1 MAQVRWRVSIISSL
15 AFGVWAS
22 FSPASAQIVPDNTL
36 PVNSQVTGC
45 PVCQIDGGTVR
56 GMNLFHSFEEFS
68 VPTGGEAFFNNALDI
83 ETIFGRV
90 TGSSISDIDG
100 LIRANGTANLFL
112 INPNG
117 MIFGENAWL
126 DIGGSFFASTANRFT
141 FADGSEFSATNP
153 QAPPLLTINIT
164 PGLQYGTN
172 SPIGNISN
180 QGNLAVN
187 SGESVTLFGST
198 VTSTGSLIA
207 PGGLVQVLGERVGLL
222 DNAEIDVSAET
233 GGGTVLIGGGFQGK
247 GDVAN
252 ALRTFIGSD
261 VTINADALTMG
272 DGGNVFVWA
281 DEVTGFYGTIS
292 ARGGVDGGHG
302 GFVEVSGKEQLI
314 VRGTVDTTAV
324 NGVSGTLLLD
334 PTNIVIANG
343 SADSAADGTDTFA
356 GNNSGVTGAILSAP
370 LSEIN
375 DAAPTTIYESE
386 LEGLSGDT
394 TVILQATN
402 DIRIEDLT
410 DDALVFASGSGGI
423 ALTADA
429 DSDGVGSVVMEDT
442 LKDTLYTNG
451 RDIGIAGANLTLGH
465 IDTVGAVEGGD
476 LIAIVDVEAGGP
488 IPDNGTT
495 TIFTFT
501 VPDSVSTVENLDVR
515 FSAQHTSHS
524 NLDVSLSSPGG
535 TELELFSGV
544 ESFDFSDDNFQDT
557 LLDDEATTSINPA
570 SAVSNISIYLGS
582 SNGTFQPEGV
592 GGLAVFQGEN
602 PTGTWTLSV
611 TDNYSGD
618 SGTLFRAGDTA
629 PWGEAIGT
637 QLIFKT
643 PITGKSGS
651 INLNATNGSISV
663 ENLETNH
670 PVNAGTISLDASGS
684 ITVETI
690 DSSSSVKGGA
700 ITLRASGDIMT
711 NGSLNSDSNSGDGGA
726 ISLSSVSGDITTNGS
741 LNSYSDSGFS
751 SYWDFGDGGTISLS
765 SVSGDITTNGSLSSY
780 SDLGDGGTISLSSVS
795 GDITTKDSLNSY
807 SLDSYGGDSGDG
819 GAILL
824 SSDSGDITTNSS
836 LDSSSFSWR
845 FARNGGA
852 ISLSSVSG
860 DITTNGQLISESNSQ
875 NQVAEN
881 GGAISLSSV
890 SGNITTNQRL
900 DSGSSGVAGN
910 GGAIILSSDSGDIT
924 TNDSLNSGSF
934 SYGFTENGGA
944 ISLSSVSGNITT
956 NGVLDSSSLA
966 VGGDAGNGG
975 AIILSSDSG
984 DITTNQE
991 LDSSSL
997 SIFANARNGGEISLM
1012 AKGGDIIGTSGD
1024 SLLSSFALSQEGT
1037 AGRGGNVTIAAQNNI
1052 TNLEILT
1059 LSSSA
1064 EAGDVVFNGFGDL
1077 SIANTRILTS
1087 RRVEVQIPFLG
1098 TITLEVGGQGQSG
1111 DVTVTSSGNL
1121 TVNDSSI
1128 ESDTNGRDQAGNVTL
1143 SSPSLVTF
1151 NNSQIISNT
1160 SNIGNAG
1167 TIDINAGEGI
1177 AFQGVYSDAGEPQ
1190 RGGLFAGTTNEGNAG
1205 RITLTTPAL
1214 TLQNGANIIT
1224 TTDDLGNAGD
1234 ITLQSHPNGE
1244 NLNINLEQ
1252 DTSISASTS
1261 NQGTGGNLTIIA
1273 PDSVTIQGEGRIT
1286 TETSGAGDAGNI
1298 QMTSTNLDIQE
1309 TELSTSTTAEGNA
1322 GSITLDTSTLTVARG
1337 AKVFAF
1343 TDGSGDSGAITINA
1357 PTAVNLGIGVD
1368 DFSPIL
1374 SVETRDAGQAG
1385 SIIINTPT
1393 LTLSDTAR
1401 ITATATETATNT
1413 EGGGSIRLNAST
1425 MNLAGI
1431 VGVFAETEG
1440 PTPAGTL
1447 TLKPYQDQSTLD
1459 ITLAPDSQVSAS
1471 TSGSGKGGD
1480 LILSAPQAI
1489 TITGQ
1494 GRLAVESRSTGDA
1507 GNVEVTTPQLTLTD
1521 GVELSAAATSSGD
1534 AGEVRLNTQQLTLEN
1549 EAQILASNV
1558 FSRSQGIILEGLDTL
1573 TISNNS
1579 AISAST
1585 QTGEAGSLTINTN
1598 SNPANLVQV
1607 SDNSRLSVAATTE
1620 GGKAG
1625 GVTLNTQQLTLT
1637 ENSQVSASNISGES
1651 QDIILSSLEN
1661 VQLTDESEL
1670 SASTQTGTAGSVR
1683 INSAEN
1689 PVESVS
1695 LNNSRLSV
1703 EATEAGGKAGG
1714 VTLNTQQLTL
1724 TENSQVSASN
1734 ISGESQ
1740 DIILSGLENVELTD
1754 NSELS
1759 ASTQTGTAGSVRI
1772 NSAENPVESV
1782 SLSNSRLSVEATEA
1796 GGKAG
1801 GVTLNTQQLTLTEN
1815 SQVSA
1820 SNISGESEDITLQGL
1835 DTLDVNNSLIAASTQ
1850 TGKAGSLTINATE
1863 SVDLNGDG
1871 GLSVEATQGGTAG
1884 NLTIKTGRLSV
1895 QDQAA
1900 VTVSSPSGQAGNL
1913 LITTNFLRLNQG
1925 KLTAETG
1932 GTNAQEGANI
1942 NLNLSD
1948 VLLMS
1953 NESLIS
1959 AEAFSNADGGNINI
1973 DTRYLIVLPP
1983 DGANGSD
1990 IIAKA
1995 DQGDGGNITISGQG
2009 IFGIQERPAIEGNR
2023 SNDLDASSQFG
2034 SPGNVTL
2041 NSPLDPS
2048 RGLTELPSNFVDP
2061 TGQIIQGCPAM
2072 GKNGGSRFVVTGR
2085 GGVPPTPDD
2094 VLTLDTVLDDL
2105 GTLSE
2110 ETQMQVQGE
2119 TERGQNDSPNRIIE
2133 AQGWVKTADG
2143 QIILVAE
2150 FPTATP
2156 SGNWNNPANC
2166 SDY

>member
-1 MAQVRWRVSIISSL
+1 MMSSMAL
-15 AFGVWAS
+15 ALLAHL
-22 FSPASAQIVPDNTL
+22 SPASAQVVPDNTL

-45 PVCQIDGGTVR
+45 PICQIDGGTVR
-56 GMNLFHSFEEFS
+56 GVNLFHSFEEFS
-68 VPTGGEAFFNNALDI
+68 VPTGNEALFNNALDI
-83 ETIFGRV
+83 ENIFGRV
-90 TGSSISDIDG
+90 TGAKISDIDG
-100 LIRANGTANLFL
+100 WIRANGTANLFL

-117 MIFGENAWL
+117 IIFGENARL
-126 DIGGSFFASTANRFT
+126 DIGGSFFASGANRFT
-141 FADGSEFSATNP
+141 FPDGSEFSATNP

-172 SPIGNISN
+172 SLRGTISN

-187 SGESVTLFGST
+187 SGESVTLFGSI

-252 ALRTFIGSD
+252 ALRTFIGSG
-261 VTINADALTMG
+261 VTINADALTTG

-292 ARGGVDGGHG
+292 ARGGVDGGNG

-314 VRGTVDTTAV
+314 FRGTVDTTAV

-334 PTNIVIANG
+334 PTDIVIANG
-343 SADSAADGTDTFA
+343 SGDSAADGTDTFA

-410 DDALVFASGSGGI
+410 DDALDFASGSGGI

-476 LIAIVDVEAGGP
+476 LIATVDVDAGGP

-582 SNGTFQPEGV
+582 YNGTFQPEGV

-741 LNSYSDSGFS
+741 LNSYSDSDLS

-795 GDITTKDSLNSY
+795 GDITTKDSLSSY

-836 LDSSSFSWR
+836 LDSSSFSWG

-860 DITTNGQLISESNSQ
+860 DITTNGKLISESNSQ

-900 DSGSSGVAGN
+900 NSGSQSFGGVAGN

-924 TNDSLNSGSF
+924 TNDSLNSGSY
-934 SYGFTENGGA
+934 SQGVAAKNGGA
-944 ISLSSVSGNITT
+944 IILSSDSGDITTNADLDSSSFSLYGASENGGVISLFSVSGNITT
-956 NGVLDSSSLA
+956 NQRLNSRSFSFSGST
-966 VGGDAGNGG
+966 GNGG

-984 DITTNQE
+984 DITTNAD
-991 LDSSSL
+991 LDSSSV
-997 SIFANARNGGEISLM
+997 SILANAGNGGEISLM

-1024 SLLSSFALSQEGT
+1024 SLLSSFAFSQRGT

-1064 EAGDVVFNGFGDL
+1064 EAGDVVINGFGDL

-1087 RRVEVQIPFLG
+1087 RRVEVQIPFFPFP
-1098 TITLEVGGQGQSG
+1098 ITLEVGGQGQSG

-1143 SSPSLVTF
+1143 SSPGLVTF

-1160 SNIGNAG
+1160 SNLGNAG

-1177 AFQGVYSDAGEPQ
+1177 TFQGVYSHEGELQ

-1214 TLQNGANIIT
+1214 TLQNGANIIS

-1261 NQGTGGNLTIIA
+1261 NQGTGGNLAIIA

-1298 QMTSTNLDIQE
+1298 QMTSRYLDIQE

-1322 GSITLDTSTLTVARG
+1322 GTITLDTSTLTVARG

-1343 TDGSGDSGAITINA
+1343 TDGSGDSGTIEINA

-1374 SVETRDAGQAG
+1374 SVETRDSGKAG
-1385 SIIINTPT
+1385 SIIINTPS

-1413 EGGGSIRLNAST
+1413 EGGGSITLNAST

-1489 TITGQ
+1489 TIAGQ

-1507 GNVEVTTPQLTLTD
+1507 GNVLVTTPQFTLTD
-1521 GVELSAAATSSGD
+1521 GVELSAAAISSGN
-1534 AGEVRLNTQQLTLEN
+1534 AGEVRLDTQQLTLEN
-1549 EAQILASNV
+1549 EAQILASNI
-1558 FSRSQGIILEGLDTL
+1558 FSRSEGITLEGLDTL

-1607 SDNSRLSVAATTE
+1607 SDNSRLSVAATAE

-1651 QDIILSSLEN
+1651 QDI
-1661 VQLTDESEL
+1661 
-1670 SASTQTGTAGSVR
+1670 
-1683 INSAEN
+1683 
-1689 PVESVS
+1689 
-1695 LNNSRLSV
+1695 
-1703 EATEAGGKAGG
+1703 
-1714 VTLNTQQLTL
+1714 
-1724 TENSQVSASN
+1724 
-1734 ISGESQ
+1734 
-1740 DIILSGLENVELTD
+1740 
-1754 NSELS
+1754 
-1759 ASTQTGTAGSVRI
+1759 
-1772 NSAENPVESV
+1772 
-1782 SLSNSRLSVEATEA
+1782 
-1796 GGKAG
+1796 
-1801 GVTLNTQQLTLTEN
+1801 
-1815 SQVSA
+1815 
-1820 SNISGESEDITLQGL
+1820 TLQSL

-1913 LITTNFLRLNQG
+1913 LITTNSLHLNQG

-2009 IFGIQERPAIEGNR
+2009 IFGIQERPAIAENR
-2023 SNDLDASSQFG
+2023 TNDIDASSQFG

-2110 ETQMQVQGE
+2110 ETQMQVQAE
-2119 TERGQNDSPNRIIE
+2119 MERGQNDSPNQIIE

>member
-1 MAQVRWRVSIISSL
+1 MMGSL
-15 AFGVWAS
+15 ALAFLAHL
-22 FSPASAQIVPDNTL
+22 SPASAQVVPDNTL

-90 TGSSISDIDG
+90 TGANRSEIDG

-117 MIFGENAWL
+117 IIFGENARL

-141 FADGSEFSATNP
+141 FPDGSEFSATNP

-172 SPIGNISN
+172 SPRGTISN

-252 ALRTFIGSD
+252 ALRTFIGSG
-261 VTINADALTMG
+261 VTINADALTTG

-292 ARGGVDGGHG
+292 ARGGIEAGNG

-410 DDALVFASGSGGI
+410 DNALDFASGSGKI
-423 ALTADA
+423 ELTADA
-429 DSDGVGSVVMEDT
+429 DSDGVGSVVMEDFFG
-442 LKDTLYTNG
+442 DTLYTNG
-451 RDIGIAGANLTLGH
+451 RDIEMAGANLTLR
-465 IDTVGAVEGGD
+465 
-476 LIAIVDVEAGGP
+476 
-488 IPDNGTT
+488 N
-495 TIFTFT
+495 
-501 VPDSVSTVENLDVR
+501 
-515 FSAQHTSHS
+515 
-524 NLDVSLSSPGG
+524 
-535 TELELFSGV
+535 
-544 ESFDFSDDNFQDT
+544 
-557 LLDDEATTSINPA
+557 IN
-570 SAVSNISIYLGS
+570 
-582 SNGTFQPEGV
+582 
-592 GGLAVFQGEN
+592 
-602 PTGTWTLSV
+602 
-611 TDNYSGD
+611 
-618 SGTLFRAGDTA
+618 TA
-629 PWGEAIGT
+629 D
-637 QLIFKT
+637 
-643 PITGKSGS
+643 
-651 INLNATNGSISV
+651 
-663 ENLETNH
+663 
-670 PVNAGTISLDASGS
+670 PVN
-684 ITVETI
+684 
-690 DSSSSVKGGA
+690 GGA
-700 ITLRASGDIMT
+700 ITLRASGDILVY
-711 NGSLNSDSNSGDGGA
+711 GSLDSYSNSGDGGA
-726 ISLSSVSGDITTNGS
+726 ISLSSVSGDITTYG
-741 LNSYSDSGFS
+741 LNSS
-751 SYWDFGDGGTISLS
+751 SR
-765 SVSGDITTNGSLSSY
+765 
-780 SDLGDGGTISLSSVS
+780 
-795 GDITTKDSLNSY
+795 
-807 SLDSYGGDSGDG
+807 
-819 GAILL
+819 
-824 SSDSGDITTNSS
+824 SDSGD
-836 LDSSSFSWR
+836 
-845 FARNGGA
+845 GGA

-860 DITTNGQLISESNSQ
+860 DITTYGSLDSSSNSFSGDSGD
-875 NQVAEN
+875 

-890 SGNITTNQRL
+890 SGHITTDR
-900 DSGSSGVAGN
+900 S
-910 GGAIILSSDSGDIT
+910 LSSISVSLSGDSGD
-924 TNDSLNSGSF
+924 
-934 SYGFTENGGA
+934 GGA
-944 ISLSSVSGNITT
+944 ISLSSVSGHITTYDSLSSYSVSLSGDSGDGGAISLSSVSGHITT
-956 NGVLDSSSLA
+956 NDFLYSSSNSLSGDSGDGGAISLSSVSGHITINSGFYSFLASSSLA
-966 VGGDAGNGG
+966 YGGDAGNGG
-975 AIILSSDSG
+975 AIILSSNSGDITNNAALNSSSFSLSASGSGSAGNGGAIMLSSDSGDLTNNNVLTSFSFSFSGDTGDGGPIMLSSDSGDITTKKELLSYSYSFWGDTGDGGSIMLSSDSG
-984 DITTNQE
+984 DITTNNV
-991 LDSSSL
+991 LNSSSG
-997 SIFANARNGGEISLM
+997 SFWGNAGNGGEISLM
-1012 AKGGDIIGTSGD
+1012 ALGGDIIGTSGE
-1024 SLLSSFALSQEGT
+1024 SILYSFALAAGT
-1037 AGRGGNVTIAAQNNI
+1037 TGRGGNVTIAAQNSI
-1052 TNLEILT
+1052 TNLDILT

-1064 EAGDVVFNGFGDL
+1064 EAGNVALNGFGDL
-1077 SIANTRILTS
+1077 SIANTRILAT
-1087 RRVEVQIPFLG
+1087 RRVEVEVPTQSVPILPAQPLEP
-1098 TITLEVGGQGQSG
+1098 IILEVGGQGQSG

-1128 ESDTNGRDQAGNVTL
+1128 ESDTNGRDNAGNVIV
-1143 SSPSLVTF
+1143 SSPGLVTF
-1151 NNSQIISNT
+1151 NNSQIINSS

-1167 TIDINAGEGI
+1167 TIDINAGYGI
-1177 AFQGVYSDAGEPQ
+1177 TFQGVYSYEDTPQ

-1214 TLQNGANIIT
+1214 TLQNGANIIS

-1261 NQGTGGNLTIIA
+1261 NQGTGGNLAIIA

-1322 GSITLDTSTLTVARG
+1322 GSITLDTSTLNVARG

-1413 EGGGSIRLNAST
+1413 EGGGSITLNAST

-1489 TITGQ
+1489 TIAGQ

-1507 GNVEVTTPQLTLTD
+1507 GNVLVTTPQFTLTD
-1521 GVELSAAATSSGD
+1521 GVELSAAATSSGN
-1534 AGEVRLNTQQLTLEN
+1534 AGEVRLDTQQLTLEN
-1549 EAQILASNV
+1549 EAQILASNI
-1558 FSRSQGIILEGLDTL
+1558 FSRSEGIILEGLDTL

-1607 SDNSRLSVAATTE
+1607 SDNSRLSVAAT
-1620 GGKAG
+1620 
-1625 GVTLNTQQLTLT
+1625 
-1637 ENSQVSASNISGES
+1637 
-1651 QDIILSSLEN
+1651 
-1661 VQLTDESEL
+1661 
-1670 SASTQTGTAGSVR
+1670 
-1683 INSAEN
+1683 AE
-1689 PVESVS
+1689 
-1695 LNNSRLSV
+1695 
-1703 EATEAGGKAGG
+1703 GGKAGG

-1782 SLSNSRLSVEATEA
+1782 SLNNSHLSV
-1796 GGKAG
+1796 K
-1801 GVTLNTQQLTLTEN
+1801 LQK
-1815 SQVSA
+1815 QV
-1820 SNISGESEDITLQGL
+1820 
-1835 DTLDVNNSLIAASTQ
+1835 
-1850 TGKAGSLTINATE
+1850 
-1863 SVDLNGDG
+1863 
-1871 GLSVEATQGGTAG
+1871 
-1884 NLTIKTGRLSV
+1884 
-1895 QDQAA
+1895 
-1900 VTVSSPSGQAGNL
+1900 
-1913 LITTNFLRLNQG
+1913 G
-1925 KLTAETG
+1925 KLA
-1932 GTNAQEGANI
+1932 
-1942 NLNLSD
+1942 
-1948 VLLMS
+1948 V
-1953 NESLIS
+1953 
-1959 AEAFSNADGGNINI
+1959 
-1973 DTRYLIVLPP
+1973 
-1983 DGANGSD
+1983 
-1990 IIAKA
+1990 
-1995 DQGDGGNITISGQG
+1995 
-2009 IFGIQERPAIEGNR
+2009 
-2023 SNDLDASSQFG
+2023 
-2034 SPGNVTL
+2034 SP
-2041 NSPLDPS
+2041 
-2048 RGLTELPSNFVDP
+2048 
-2061 TGQIIQGCPAM
+2061 
-2072 GKNGGSRFVVTGR
+2072 
-2085 GGVPPTPDD
+2085 
-2094 VLTLDTVLDDL
+2094 
-2105 GTLSE
+2105 
-2110 ETQMQVQGE
+2110 
-2119 TERGQNDSPNRIIE
+2119 
-2133 AQGWVKTADG
+2133 
-2143 QIILVAE
+2143 
-2150 FPTATP
+2150 
-2156 SGNWNNPANC
+2156 
-2166 SDY
+2166 

>member
-1 MAQVRWRVSIISSL
+1 MMSSL
-15 AFGVWAS
+15 TLAFLAHL
-22 FSPASAQIVPDNTL
+22 SPASAQVVPDNTL

-45 PVCQIDGGTVR
+45 PVCQIDGGTVQ

-90 TGSSISDIDG
+90 TGSNSSEIDG
-100 LIRANGTANLFL
+100 WIRANGTANLFL

-117 MIFGENAWL
+117 IIFGENARL
-126 DIGGSFFASTANRFT
+126 DIGGSFFASGANRFT
-141 FADGSEFSATNP
+141 FPDGSEFSATNP

-172 SPIGNISN
+172 SPRGTISN

-261 VTINADALTMG
+261 VTINADALTTG

-292 ARGGVDGGHG
+292 ARGGIEAGNG

-334 PTNIVIANG
+334 PTDIVIANG

-410 DDALVFASGSGGI
+410 DDALDFASGSGGI

-570 SAVSNISIYLGS
+570 SAASNISIYLGS

-711 NGSLNSDSNSGDGGA
+711 NGSLNSESNSGDGGA

-741 LNSYSDSGFS
+741 LNSYSDSDLS

-795 GDITTKDSLNSY
+795 GDITTKDSLSSY

-836 LDSSSFSWR
+836 LDSSSFSWG

-860 DITTNGQLISESNSQ
+860 DITTNGKLISESNSQ
-875 NQVAEN
+875 NQFAEN

-900 DSGSSGVAGN
+900 DSGSLSFGGAAGN

-944 ISLSSVSGNITT
+944 ISLSSVSGNLTT
-956 NGVLDSSSLA
+956 NGVLNSSSLA
-966 VGGDAGNGG
+966 VGDVAGNGG

-1064 EAGDVVFNGFGDL
+1064 EAGDVVINGFGDL

-1087 RRVEVQIPFLG
+1087 RRVEVQIPFFPFP
-1098 TITLEVGGQGQSG
+1098 ITLEVGGQGESG

-1143 SSPSLVTF
+1143 SSPGLVTF

-1160 SNIGNAG
+1160 SNLGNAG

-1177 AFQGVYSDAGEPQ
+1177 TFQGVYSYADEPQ

-1214 TLQNGANIIT
+1214 TLQNGANIIS
-1224 TTDDLGNAGD
+1224 TTDALGNAGD

-1261 NQGTGGNLTIIA
+1261 NQGTGGNLTITA
-1273 PDSVTIQGEGRIT
+1273 PDSVTIQGQGRIT
-1286 TETSGAGDAGNI
+1286 TETAGAGDAGNI
-1298 QMTSTNLDIQE
+1298 QMTSKNLDIQE

-1322 GSITLDTSTLTVARG
+1322 GNITLDTSTLTVARG
-1337 AKVFAF
+1337 AKIFAF
-1343 TDGSGDSGAITINA
+1343 TDGSGDSGTITVNA

-1368 DFSPIL
+1368 DFSPVL
-1374 SVETRDAGQAG
+1374 SVETRDAGKAG

-1413 EGGGSIRLNAST
+1413 EGGGSITLNAST

-1440 PTPAGTL
+1440 LTPAGTL
-1447 TLKPYQDQSTLD
+1447 TLKPYQNQSTLD

-1489 TITGQ
+1489 TIAGQ

-1507 GNVEVTTPQLTLTD
+1507 GNVLVTTPQFTLTD
-1521 GVELSAAATSSGD
+1521 GVELSAAAISSGN
-1534 AGEVRLNTQQLTLEN
+1534 AGEVRLDTQQLTLEN
-1549 EAQILASNV
+1549 EAQILASNI
-1558 FSRSQGIILEGLDTL
+1558 FSRSQGITLEGLDTL

-1607 SDNSRLSVAATTE
+1607 SDNSRLSVAAT
-1620 GGKAG
+1620 
-1625 GVTLNTQQLTLT
+1625 
-1637 ENSQVSASNISGES
+1637 
-1651 QDIILSSLEN
+1651 
-1661 VQLTDESEL
+1661 
-1670 SASTQTGTAGSVR
+1670 
-1683 INSAEN
+1683 AE
-1689 PVESVS
+1689 
-1695 LNNSRLSV
+1695 
-1703 EATEAGGKAGG
+1703 GGKAGG

-1820 SNISGESEDITLQGL
+1820 SNISGESQDIILSGLENVELTDKSELSASTQTGTAGSVRINSAENPVESVSLRNSRLSVEATEEGGKAGGVTLNTQQLTLTENSQVSASNISGESEDITLQGL

-1913 LITTNFLRLNQG
+1913 MITTNSLRLNQG

-2009 IFGIQERPAIEGNR
+2009 IFGIQERPAIAENR
-2023 SNDLDASSQFG
+2023 TNDIDASSQFG
-2034 SPGNVTL
+2034 SPGNVKL

-2110 ETQMQVQGE
+2110 ETQMQVRGE
-2119 TERGQNDSPNRIIE
+2119 MERGQNDSPNQIIE